1 MNAKQMVTGVVC
13 VAVALSAAACGKK
26 SSDPAEDLGTSL
38 GNALVLGMAKD
49 QYAKAKQAYD
59 SGQDATTECI
69 MSTAELRKDKS
80 AEAQK
85 LADDI
90 DRLCEVDAPAKA
102 LGKRLDD
109 ALASVTGARTD
120 KSKSGTL
127 ASEQVLL
134 KMACDDADERIKQI
148 GKLGL
153 SSQPNAAALQSKRNA
168 ACTTDNLTGG
178 PLKQARATRK

>member
-1 MNAKQMVTGVVC
+1 MDANRIVTGVVC
-13 VAVALSAAACGKK
+13 VAMALSAAACGKK
-26 SSDPAEDLGTSL
+26 SGDPAEDLGNAL

-49 QYAKAKQAYD
+49 QYAKAKAAYD
-59 SGQDATTECI
+59 AGQDATGECI

-85 LADDI
+85 LADDT
-90 DRLCEVDAPAKA
+90 DRLCEVDVPARS

-109 ALASVTGARTD
+109 ALASVTAARTD
-120 KSKSGTL
+120 KSKHDML

-134 KMACDDADERIKQI
+134 KMACDDVDERIKQI

-153 SSQPNAAALQSKRNA
+153 SSQPNAAALQTKRNA
-168 ACTTDNLTGG
+168 ACTSDNLTGG
-178 PLKQARATRK
+178 PLKQARRK